1 MNPPAWSPWA
11 AFFTERGSPKWLRAN
26 ATSIPELASDV
37 EKYPTD
43 IAGTLVAESLC
54 NAFVPTD
61 KTLEP
66 LLRILG
72 IAAAEAMTRYPDVPT
87 FVRRVNETQFHARP
101 ERMTCFT
108 GIGGH
113 GKTAISDALRRVAI
127 TATPIA
133 IPGHGT
139 HQHVP
144 IAFFKPAEKWSA
156 GEIARQL
163 GVPADRSIEPC
174 RWLFAR
180 GCCTTVMDEMQFL
193 TRGES
198 VVRSATLINS
208 VARQGPPVVF
218 MCNYS
223 LVHKLMKRPQEERD
237 RMLAD
242 PIVLVPD
249 PPESD
254 GWLALMVAWETI
266 LSRFCDFSLRQRAND
281 FWCLIAGN
289 KRYGIHLLRFAF
301 EAAHK
306 DGRKMR
312 WQDIEDCYSGP
323 RYSEMRRTVEELA
336 SISIGRVSSRRDL
349 VCPFETSA
357 SVEYSRILRDIE
369 KMRHAHATARES
381 LSVPQQ
387 RRLSQMEAQA
397 DESGPKSRQA
407 SRRRMR
413 PATAEDLAKAAVSF
427 AGSV

>member
-1 MNPPAWSPWA
+1 MSPDWNPWA
-11 AFFTERGSPKWLRAN
+11 DFFSERGSAEWLRAN
-26 ATSIPELASDV
+26 TVVVPELPPSL
-37 EKYPTD
+37 EKMPTEV
-43 IAGTLVAESLC
+43 AGRLLAETLC
-54 NAFVPTD
+54 NAFVPTE

-72 IAAAEAMTRYPDVPT
+72 IAAAEAMTRYPDVRT
-87 FVRRVNETQFHARP
+87 FVRRVNETHFHARP

-108 GIGGH
+108 GLGGQ
-113 GKTAISDALRRVAI
+113 GKTATSDALRRLVM

-139 HQHVP
+139 HQHMP
-144 IAFFKPAEKWSA
+144 IAFFKPAEKWGA
-156 GEIARQL
+156 GEISRQL
-163 GVPADRSIEPC
+163 GVPAHRSIEPG
-174 RWLFAR
+174 RWLFAH
-180 GCCTTVMDEMQFL
+180 GCCATVMDEMQFL

-198 VVRSATLINS
+198 VVRIATLING

-218 MCNYS
+218 ACNYS

-254 GWLALMVAWETI
+254 GWLALMQVWDRI
-266 LSRFCDFSLRQRAND
+266 ISRFCDFSLRSRAND

-289 KRYGIHLLRFAF
+289 KRYGIYMLRFAF

-306 DGRKMR
+306 EGRKTR
-312 WQDIEDCYSGP
+312 WEDIEACYAGT

-336 SISIGRVSSRRDL
+336 SISIGRDSSRKDL
-349 VCPFETSA
+349 VCPFDTPA

-369 KMRHAHATARES
+369 QMRHAHATARES
-381 LSVPQQ
+381 LSAPQQ
-387 RRLSQMEAQA
+387 KRLSQIEAQA
-397 DESGPKSRQA
+397 DASVPPRRQA
-407 SRRRMR
+407 SRRRMK
-413 PATAEDLAKAAVSF
+413 PTTAEDLVKAAVSF
-427 AGSV
+427 AGSI